1 MNGLQSSN
9 WIGNYLFLDSTHW
22 SKSKRENTQG
32 LAKNFSSGYIPLA
45 YGTTVVYLLRV
56 PMSIGWVH
64 VLQAFCF

>member
-1 MNGLQSSN
+1 MNGLASSN
-9 WIGNYLFLDSTHW
+9 WIGNYLFLDSAHW

-45 YGTTVVYLLRV
+45 YGTNVVSLLIV

-64 VLQAFCF
+64 MLQGI